1 MEADAR
7 KWLQKK
13 VETFLRRVGLTEG
26 QTVLDFGC
34 NEGNY
39 TIPAARIVGEG
50 GKVYA
55 LDKNKDSL
63 EKLIREVEKKR
74 LRNIKPL
81 YVQEAQKLPLRSCC
95 VDAVLLY
102 DTLHGGY
109 FPEPAQRSTVLQR
122 IHRVLKPQGL
132 LSYYPTHLKQYGL
145 TFRQLDREIRSAG
158 FRLEAKACRK
168 LVHDGNLV
176 RGRIFG
182 YRKVRSRNRRQKN
195 DTFHV

>member
-13 VETFLRRVGLTEG
+13 VETFLRRTGLTQG

-39 TIPAARIVGEG
+39 TIPAARIVGER

-63 EKLIREVEKKR
+63 KKLMRKVEKKR

-81 YVQEAQKLPLRSCC
+81 HVQEDQKLPLRSCC

-109 FPEPAQRSTVLQR
+109 FPAADL
-122 IHRVLKPQGL
+122 QGL
-132 LSYYPTHLKQYGL
+132 ETPRSSVLLSDPSK
-145 TFRQLDREIRSAG
+145 EIRPDLPAAPPGNPQRGFLAG
-158 FRLEAKACRK
+158 SEGLSGAR
-168 LVHDGNLV
+168 
-176 RGRIFG
+176 
-182 YRKVRSRNRRQKN
+182 
-195 DTFHV
+195 T

>member
-1 MEADAR
+1 LINRLHDVNMEADAR

-13 VETFLRRVGLTEG
+13 VETFLRRTGLSQD

-39 TIPAARIVGEG
+39 TIPAARVIGER

-63 EKLIREVEKKR
+63 KKLMREVEKKR
-74 LRNIKPL
+74 LRNTKPL
-81 YVQEAQKLPLRSCC
+81 HVEEDQELPLRSCC

-109 FPEPAQRSTVLQR
+109 FPEGAQRSAALQR
-122 IHRVLKPQGL
+122 IYRVLKPQGF
-132 LSYYPTHLKQYGL
+132 LSYYPTHLKKYGL
-145 TFRQLDREIRSAG
+145 TFRQLHREIRSAG
-158 FRLEAKACRK
+158 FWLEAKARRK
-168 LVHDGNLV
+168 LVHGGNLV
-176 RGRIFG
+176 RG
-182 YRKVRSRNRRQKN
+182 
-195 DTFHV
+195 